1 MRGGIS
7 QVINEFIQ
15 STGVEI
21 PSWSGVALVIA
32 LIIVF
37 FPSLLNNARTRQ
49 ARVLWKESMFANID
63 DRKRM
68 QDQAFDLVRN
78 NESGLFGLVELSIS
92 SSQLRLAEET
102 LVRIAEM
109 RPKSKKLKRE
119 IRRLRFRIE
128 QQSKRSK

>member
-7 QVINEFIQ
+7 QVINEFVQ
-15 STGVEI
+15 SLGVEI
-21 PSWSGVALVIA
+21 PSWSGVALVIV

-37 FPSLLNNARTRQ
+37 FPSLLNNAKTRQ
-49 ARVLWKESMFANID
+49 ARVLWKDSMFANID
-63 DRKRM
+63 ERKRM
-68 QDQAFDLVRN
+68 QEEALELVKN

-102 LVRIAEM
+102 LVKISQLKPRS
-109 RPKSKKLKRE
+109 KSVKRE

-128 QQSKRSK
+128 QQSKRS

>member
-15 STGVEI
+15 SLGFDI
-21 PSWSGVALVIA
+21 PSWSGIALVIV
-32 LIIVF
+32 LVIVF
-37 FPSLLNNARTRQ
+37 FPSLLNNAKTRQ
-49 ARVLWKESMFANID
+49 ARVLWKDAMFANIE

-68 QDQAFDLVRN
+68 QEEAFALVKN
-78 NESGLFGLVELSIS
+78 NESGLFGLVELSIA

-102 LVRIAEM
+102 LLRIAEM
-109 RPKSKKLKRE
+109 KPNSKYVKRE

-128 QQSKRSK
+128 QQSKRS